1 MRLLKRRCKVMT
13 AFTIT
18 PVEKGIM
25 RCRHT
30 ADFSHEDVRSLAN
43 FFHDYHGKLLIDLT
57 ETTGKEC
64 AYHMKN
70 FRPMMPTAAIFG
82 ADLDPSVLEIP
93 ESYYTHEVKY
103 FKSEEEALAWLRE
116 Q

>member
-1 MRLLKRRCKVMT
+1 MMA

-30 ADFSHEDVRSLAN
+30 EAMSPEDVRTLAA
-43 FFHDYHGKLLIDLT
+43 FMHDYGGKLLVDLT
-57 ETTGKEC
+57 GTDAQEC
-64 AYHMKN
+64 ARN
-70 FRPMMPTAAIFG
+70 LVGFRPMMPTTAIFG
-82 ADLDPSVLEIP
+82 ADIDPAILEIP
-93 ESYYTHEVKY
+93 DSYYVKEVRF
-103 FKSEEEALAWLRE
+103 FKSEEEALTWLRE

>member
-1 MRLLKRRCKVMT
+1 MSS
-13 AFTIT
+13 FTLT

-30 ADFSHEDVRSLAN
+30 EEFSHEDVRSLAN

-57 ETTGKEC
+57 GTTGEEC
-64 AYHMKN
+64 AKYMRQ
-70 FRPMMPTAAIFG
+70 FRPMMPVAAIFG
-82 ADLDPSVLEIP
+82 VELDPSTLEIP
-93 ESYYTHEVKY
+93 DSYYVNQVRN
-103 FKSEEEALAWLRE
+103 FKTEEEALTWLRE

>member
-1 MRLLKRRCKVMT
+1 MSS
-13 AFTIT
+13 FTVT

-30 ADFSHEDVRSLAN
+30 GAFSSEDVRALAG
-43 FFHDYHGKLLIDLT
+43 FLDDYRGKLLIDLT
-57 ETTGKEC
+57 ETTGEEC
-64 AYHMKN
+64 AQHIHN

-82 ADLDPSVLEIP
+82 ATLDPAILEVP
-93 ESYYTHEVKY
+93 QSYYLHEVRL
-103 FKSEEEALAWLRE
+103 FETEEEALGWLRN

>member
-1 MRLLKRRCKVMT
+1 MM
-13 AFTIT
+13 APFTLS

-30 ADFSHEDVRSLAN
+30 GSFNPEDIRSLADFLYN
-43 FFHDYHGKLLIDLT
+43 YHGKLLVDLT
-57 ETTGKEC
+57 GTTADECVRHIKE
-64 AYHMKN
+64 

-82 ADLDPSVLEIP
+82 AEIDPSILQIP
-93 ESYYTHEVKY
+93 ESYYVKEVRY
-103 FKSEEEALAWLRE
+103 FITESEALSWLRE